1 MLSRVADSIYWMGR
15 YLERAEHTA
24 RVIDVHLNLMLDPSP
39 RTSWLLWD
47 RVAAALRATVV
58 DPEKADAFAYARAL
72 SFDAKNPDSILSCVA
87 AARENAR
94 QVRELIGSEMWEQQN
109 RLYFQVRR
117 AASENI
123 FEGQPQEFFQSVK
136 EGVQLFVGITDATLG
151 RGEAYHFL
159 EVGRHIE
166 RAGST
171 AAIVDVYLG
180 DLASI
185 ADPVANPAD
194 PLDWIGLLRC
204 CTAFEAYCKVY
215 TADLRAAR
223 IAEFLL
229 LNAEFPRSARYAVD
243 RVQACLQTI
252 GEETDNRRAVRLNHL
267 AGRLR
272 AALDYAQIDEIV
284 VRGLRGFLEDIQ
296 TQCAEIHDALHQYY
310 IVYAIDAAL
319 E

>member
-47 RVAAALRATVV
+47 RAAAALRATIT

-72 SFDAKNPDSILSCVA
+72 SFDPKNPDSILSCLA
-87 AARENAR
+87 ASRENAR
-94 QVRELIGSEMWEQQN
+94 QVRELISSEMWEQQN
-109 RLYFQVRR
+109 RLYLQVRR
-117 AASENI
+117 AADENI

-136 EGVQLFVGITDATLG
+136 EGVQLFMGITDATLG
-151 RGEAYHFL
+151 RNEAYQFL
-159 EVGRHIE
+159 EVGRHVE

-180 DLASI
+180 ELSSI
-185 ADPVANPAD
+185 SDAIEDPAD

-215 TADLRAAR
+215 TADLRASR

-252 GEETDNRRAVRLNHL
+252 GAATDNRRAVRLNHL

-272 AALDYAQIDEIV
+272 AALDYAQIDELV
-284 VRGLRGFLEDIQ
+284 GRGLRGCLEDIQ
-296 TQCAEIHDALHQYY
+296 TQCAQIHDALHQYY
-310 IVYAIDAAL
+310 IIYAI
-319 E
+319 ESTIE